1 MNSPELLRRE
11 ELIEQASLDALG
23 LLDAF
28 EAAHY
33 AKSFH
38 AAPASVQEEI
48 RQLQAE
54 IATDA
59 SLLSDEEP
67 PAGLRGRVMGA
78 VMDSIEHETRE
89 LQPIATIG
97 SRARRVA
104 AAGAT
109 ATATDIAG
117 VVRDERMHLQ
127 YHSMQRSVAVWR
139 AASVALA
146 ASLLGSFLWLNVI
159 THEAMSIAQLAQGQA
174 TQAQLIEMLGTDFAT
189 FLNNKSMRI
198 RSVVAA
204 RPGESDAAV
213 MYCDPKNGDGYLV
226 GFSLTQVGTYTIRSV
241 AADGTSIQLGQVIGG
256 ARLVATRLQRI
267 DATRLE
273 HSRIEVVD
281 EVGRLILLAE
291 RT

>member
-104 AAGAT
+104 ATGAT
-109 ATATDIAG
+109 ATAADIAG

-127 YHSMQRSVAVWR
+127 YRSMQRSVAVWR

-159 THEAMSIAQLAQGQA
+159 THDAMSIAQLAQGQA
-174 TQAQLIEMLGTDFAT
+174 TQAQLIEMLGSDYAT
-189 FLNNKSMRI
+189 FSTDKTMRI
-198 RSVVAA
+198 RSLAA
-204 RPGESDAAV
+204 LAGEPGAAIL
-213 MYCDPKNGDGYLV
+213 YCDPKNGDGYLV
-226 GFSLTQVGTYTIRSV
+226 GFGLAQVGTYTIRSI
-241 AADGTSIQLGQVIGG
+241 ADDRPPITRGQVIGG
-256 ARLVATRLQRI
+256 ARVTATRLARV
-267 DATRLE
+267 DSPRLA

-281 EVGRLILLAE
+281 DTGRPILLAE

>member
-59 SLLSDEEP
+59 TLLSDEEP

-78 VMDSIEHETRE
+78 VMDSIEHEARE

-97 SRARRVA
+97 ARTRRIA
-104 AAGAT
+104 AVGAT

-117 VVRDERMHLQ
+117 VVKDERMNLQ
-127 YHSMQRSVAVWR
+127 YRSMQRTVAVWR

-159 THEAMSIAQLAQGQA
+159 THDAMSIAQLAQGQA
-174 TQAQLIEMLGTDFAT
+174 TQAQLIEMLGSDYAT
-189 FLNNKSMRI
+189 FSGDKAMRI
-198 RSVVAA
+198 RSMSAQA
-204 RPGESDAAV
+204 GEQGAAV
-213 MYCDPKNGDGYLV
+213 MYCDPRNGDGYLV
-226 GFSLTQVGTYTIRSV
+226 GFGLTQVGTYTIRSI
-241 AADGTSIQLGQVIGG
+241 ADDGTSVTLGQVIGG
-256 ARLVATRLQRI
+256 ARVTATRLARI
-267 DATRLE
+267 DSTRLE

-281 EVGRLILLAE
+281 DRARPILLAE

>member
-104 AAGAT
+104 ATG

-117 VVRDERMHLQ
+117 VVRDERMNIQ
-127 YHSMQRSVAVWR
+127 YRSMQRSVAVWR

-174 TQAQLIEMLGTDFAT
+174 TQAQLIEMLGSDYAT
-189 FLNNKSMRI
+189 FSGNKTMKI
-198 RSVVAA
+198 RSLAA
-204 RPGESDAAV
+204 LAGQAGAAIL
-213 MYCDPKNGDGYLV
+213 YCDPKNGDGYLV
-226 GFSLTQVGTYTIRSV
+226 GFGLAEVGTYTVRSID
-241 AADGTSIQLGQVIGG
+241 ANGTSVVLGQMIGG
-256 ARLVATRLQRI
+256 ARVTATRLARI
-267 DATRLE
+267 DSTRLA

-281 EVGRLILLAE
+281 DTGRPILLAE

>member
-117 VVRDERMHLQ
+117 VVRDERMNIQHR
-127 YHSMQRSVAVWR
+127 SMQRSVAVWR

-159 THEAMSIAQLAQGQA
+159 THDAMSIAQLAQGQA
-174 TQAQLIEMLGTDFAT
+174 TQAQLIEMLGSDYAT
-189 FLNNKSMRI
+189 FSTDKTMRI
-198 RSVVAA
+198 RSLAA
-204 RPGESDAAV
+204 LAGEPGAAIL
-213 MYCDPKNGDGYLV
+213 YCDPKNGDGYLV
-226 GFSLTQVGTYTIRSV
+226 GFGLAQVGTYTIRSI
-241 AADGTSIQLGQVIGG
+241 ADDGTTITLGQVIGG
-256 ARLVATRLQRI
+256 SRVTATRLARV
-267 DATRLE
+267 DSTRLA

-281 EVGRLILLAE
+281 DKGRPILLAE

>member
-104 AAGAT
+104 ATG

-117 VVRDERMHLQ
+117 VVRDERMNIQHR
-127 YHSMQRSVAVWR
+127 SMQRSVAVWR

-174 TQAQLIEMLGTDFAT
+174 TQAQLIEMLGSDYAT
-189 FLNNKSMRI
+189 FSGNKTMKI
-198 RSVVAA
+198 RSLAA
-204 RPGESDAAV
+204 LAGQASAAI
-213 MYCDPKNGDGYLV
+213 MYCDPDTGDGYLV
-226 GFSLTQVGTYTIRSV
+226 SFGLAQVGTYTVRSV
-241 AADGTSIQLGQVIGG
+241 DANGTSVVLGQMIGG
-256 ARLVATRLQRI
+256 ARVTATRLARI
-267 DATRLE
+267 DATRLA

-281 EVGRLILLAE
+281 DTGRPILLAE

>member
-97 SRARRVA
+97 LRARRVA
-104 AAGAT
+104 ATGAT
-109 ATATDIAG
+109 ATAADIAG

-127 YHSMQRSVAVWR
+127 YRSMQRSVAVWR

-174 TQAQLIEMLGTDFAT
+174 TQAQLIEMLGSDYAT
-189 FLNNKSMRI
+189 FSTDKTMRI
-198 RSVVAA
+198 RSLAA
-204 RPGESDAAV
+204 LAGEPGAAIL
-213 MYCDPKNGDGYLV
+213 YCDPKNGDGYLV
-226 GFSLTQVGTYTIRSV
+226 GFGLAHVGTYTIRSI
-241 AADGTSIQLGQVIGG
+241 ADDGTTITLGQVIGG
-256 ARLVATRLQRI
+256 SRVTATRLARI
-267 DATRLE
+267 DSTRLA

-281 EVGRLILLAE
+281 DTGRPILLAE

>member
-59 SLLSDEEP
+59 HLLSDEEP

-78 VMDSIEHETRE
+78 VMDSIENEARE

-97 SRARRVA
+97 SRTRRAA
-104 AAGAT
+104 AAG

-117 VVRDERMHLQ
+117 VVKDERMHLQ
-127 YHSMQRSVAVWR
+127 YRSMQRSVAVWR

-159 THEAMSIAQLAQGQA
+159 THDAMSIAQLAQGQA
-174 TQAQLIEMLGTDFAT
+174 TQAQLIEMLGSDYAAFSTDKT
-189 FLNNKSMRI
+189 MRI
-198 RSVVAA
+198 RSLPAQAGETGAA
-204 RPGESDAAV
+204 I
-213 MYCDPKNGDGYLV
+213 MYCDPKTGDGYLV
-226 GFSLTQVGTYTIRSV
+226 CFGLTQVGTYTIRSI
-241 AADGTSIQLGQVIGG
+241 ADDGTSVTLGQVIGG
-256 ARLVATRLQRI
+256 ARVTATRLARI
-267 DATRLE
+267 DSTRLE

-281 EVGRLILLAE
+281 DRARPILLAE

>member
-78 VMDSIEHETRE
+78 VMDSIESEARE

-97 SRARRVA
+97 SRTRRV

-159 THEAMSIAQLAQGQA
+159 THDAMSIAQLAQGQA
-174 TQAQLIEMLGTDFAT
+174 TQAQLIEMLGSDYAT
-189 FLNNKSMRI
+189 FSTDKTMRI
-198 RSVVAA
+198 RSLAA
-204 RPGESDAAV
+204 LAGEPGAAIL
-213 MYCDPKNGDGYLV
+213 YCDPKNGDGYLV
-226 GFSLTQVGTYTIRSV
+226 GFGLAQVGTYTIRSI
-241 AADGTSIQLGQVIGG
+241 ADDGTTITLGQVIGG
-256 ARLVATRLQRI
+256 ARVTATRLARI
-267 DATRLE
+267 DSTRLA

-281 EVGRLILLAE
+281 DAGRPILLAE

>member
-54 IATDA
+54 IATDS

-104 AAGAT
+104 ATGAT
-109 ATATDIAG
+109 ATAADIAG

-127 YHSMQRSVAVWR
+127 YRSMQRSVAVWR

-159 THEAMSIAQLAQGQA
+159 THDAMSIAQLAQGQA
-174 TQAQLIEMLGTDFAT
+174 TQAQLIEMLGSDYAT
-189 FLNNKSMRI
+189 FSTDKTMRI
-198 RSVVAA
+198 RSLAA
-204 RPGESDAAV
+204 LAGEPGAAIL
-213 MYCDPKNGDGYLV
+213 YCDPKNGDGYLV
-226 GFSLTQVGTYTIRSV
+226 GFGLAQVGTYTIRSI
-241 AADGTSIQLGQVIGG
+241 ADDGTTITLGQVIGG
-256 ARLVATRLQRI
+256 ARVTATRLARV
-267 DATRLE
+267 DSTRLA

-281 EVGRLILLAE
+281 DTGRPILLAE